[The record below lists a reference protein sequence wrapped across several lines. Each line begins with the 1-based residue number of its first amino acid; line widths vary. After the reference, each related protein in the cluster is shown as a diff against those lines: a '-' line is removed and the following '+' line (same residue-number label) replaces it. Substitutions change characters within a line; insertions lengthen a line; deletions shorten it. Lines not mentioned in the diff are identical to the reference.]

1 VGNSVAIILASV
13 EIHEDILLD
22 LEITLIDRM
31 MIGGIRQ

>member
-13 EIHEDILLD
+13 EIDEDILLD